1 MVSAHPR
8 LRVVWGSFVAVLI
21 AWFAAIALLEVA
33 QVVNFISHRDQLT
46 WNVLWVT
53 PLWFSMWILAF
64 ALPVWLV
71 ALVPLSLFVPSSS
84 VLWRWPVSTACGAA
98 AGALVVAVVFP
109 VLGPG
114 IAREIWFPYTLGA
127 IIGGITCL
135 VASLTRHRFEQQR

>member
-1 MVSAHPR
+1 MVSAHPK
-8 LRVVWGSFVAVLI
+8 LRMVWGSFVAVVI
-21 AWFAAIALLEVA
+21 AWLAAIVLLEAA

-71 ALVPLSLFVPSSS
+71 ALVPLSLFLPRSSL
-84 VLWRWPVSTACGAA
+84 LWRWPVCTACGAVV
-98 AGALVVAVVFP
+98 GALVVAVVFP
-109 VLGPG
+109 FPQRG
-114 IAREIWFPYTLGA
+114 IAPEIWFPYTLGG

-135 VASLTRHRFEQQR
+135 VGSLTRRRFDEP